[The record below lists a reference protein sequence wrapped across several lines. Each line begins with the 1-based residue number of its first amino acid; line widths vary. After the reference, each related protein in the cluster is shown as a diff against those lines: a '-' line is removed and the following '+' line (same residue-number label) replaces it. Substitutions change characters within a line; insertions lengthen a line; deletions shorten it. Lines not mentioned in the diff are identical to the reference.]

1 MKTKSEYKKNVKV
14 TVKNN
19 KAIVQDD
26 FGRTWQLNGT
36 WETETAITMML
47 AQTIRGMYE
56 DEISVEDKFKIT
68 ISIERMGTE

>member
-56 DEISVEDKFKIT
+56 DEISVEDEFEIT
-68 ISIERMGTE
+68 MTIERKDAE